1 MLLTQTSQID
11 YEEVCRLD
19 VLGLVDKPQHDQ
31 GKVYREFREHLTR
44 SEEGWYEVSLPWKGN
59 HPPLPSNEQ
68 GSLRRLENLKRKL
81 QRMGMEEA
89 YNAIIEEQKREPCVV
104 AELRKSIYVDD
115 LISGGATVVDATQ
128 LKDRAVEVFE
138 DATFALHGWQ
148 SNEPFQD
155 ENLPM
160 PKSGEE
166 TFAKQQIGQSQ
177 PGGSSLLGLGWD
189 KTLDEIIISF
199 PEWEADPTKWGVP
212 RKLAS
217 IYDPGSLGLFH
228 R

>member
-1 MLLTQTSQID
+1 MLLTQTSRID

-31 GKVYREFREHLTR
+31 GKVYREFREQLPR

-81 QRMGMEEA
+81 KRMGMEEA

-104 AELRKSIYVDD
+104 TELRKSIYEDD
-115 LISGGATVVDATQ
+115 LISGGATVVHATQ
-128 LKDRAVEVFE
+128 LKDQAIEVFE
-138 DATFALHGWQ
+138 DATFALHKWQ
-148 SNEPFQD
+148 SNEPFQK
-155 ENLPM
+155 ENLPV

-166 TFAKQQIGQSQ
+166 TFAKQQIGEPQ

-199 PEWEADPTKWGVP
+199 PEWETDLTKWGVL
-212 RKLAS
+212 RTLAS
-217 IYDPGSLGLFH
+217 IYDPGPLGLFH